1 MDQQKLPSSLMGVN
15 RVESYKLVIGVGI
28 VVFVLGALS
37 LSRVTIYFHDTTHT
51 VMEIVVKVAI
61 LLVGAA
67 TYNKGIRMR
76 DETRSGRSS

>member
-1 MDQQKLPSSLMGVN
+1 M
-15 RVESYKLVIGVGI
+15 ESYRLLIGIGI
-28 VVFVLGALS
+28 VVFILGAFS
-37 LSRVTIYFHDTTHT
+37 LLRVTVYFHDTTRT
-51 VMEIVVKVAI
+51 VVEIVVKVAI